1 MSNLVIANIGLRCV
15 DSQGKAISM
24 LEKIHTVCAVN
35 GDSDEYIGAKEEARP
50 MFYDNYPNSIPCL

>member
-1 MSNLVIANIGLRCV
+1 MSYLVIANIGLRCV

-50 MFYDNYPNSIPCL
+50 MFYGN

>member
-1 MSNLVIANIGLRCV
+1 MSYLVIANIDLHCV

-24 LEKIHTVCAVN
+24 LEMIHAVFAVN

-50 MFYDNYPNSIPCL
+50 LFYDNYPNSIPCL